1 MNSVEY
7 HFPVLSREIVEVIR
21 NELKSWDEI
30 VFVDCTL
37 GLGGHSSEII
47 PCLSKNSS
55 IFLLD
60 KDKESIAIALKRIAS
75 LLENRENIKVLNVSF
90 SEFFENLELNGKML
104 IVLADLGISYYQIKN
119 QPGFS
124 FNRDTFLDMRYD
136 KSQPITAFDVIN
148 TFSFD
153 ELYDIFYR
161 VFENKR
167 LVYKIVSVIVVDRK
181 RSEIRTT
188 YDLNKSIS
196 KVVSS
201 KFLKDTLQKIYLALR
216 IFVNRELEELTDL
229 LNFFKNYKRSF
240 LLLII
245 SYHSLEGKV
254 IKDFIKSS
262 GLTFKKIRPSKVEIS
277 RNKPSR
283 SAILWVIKK

>member
-1 MNSVEY
+1 MDSVEY
-7 HFPVLSREIVEVIR
+7 HFPVLVREIVEVIR
-21 NELKSWDEI
+21 DELESLDEI

-60 KDKESIAIALKRIAS
+60 RDKESIEIALKRIGS
-75 LLENRENIKVLNVSF
+75 LLKDRENVKVLNISF
-90 SEFFENLELNGKML
+90 SRFFENLELNGKML
-104 IVLADLGISYYQIKN
+104 VVLADLGISYYQIKN
-119 QPGFS
+119 QSGFS

-136 KSQPITAFDVIN
+136 KNQSVTAFDIIN
-148 TFSFD
+148 TFNFQ

-161 VFENKR
+161 VFENKK
-167 LVYKIVSVIVVDRK
+167 LVNKIVSVIVVDRE
-181 RSEIRTT
+181 RNEIRTT

-196 KVVSS
+196 KVVSF
-201 KFLKDTLQKIYLALR
+201 KFLKDILQKVYLALR

-229 LNFFKNYKRSF
+229 LNFFKNYKQNF

-245 SYHSLEGKV
+245 SYHSLEGKI
-254 IKDFIKSS
+254 IKDFIKTS
-262 GLTFKKIRPSKVEIS
+262 GLTFKKIKPSKDEIS

-283 SAILWVIKK
+283 SAVLWVIKK